1 MRIRSSFA
9 TLILSATFMFATTT
23 TATALDRFDATTSDQ
38 AAIEAGPPTR
48 KDSTQRPVFFVKGYT
63 PGDACGS
70 KWNSAATLFN
80 RSGWEGPLHRVGFY
94 EEDDP
99 ECDVRIDPEGKGT
112 VDTSLKDLGRGLAW
126 KIHDMYS
133 VKGQT
138 VDLVGHS
145 MGGLIIRA
153 ALAGYAKGDP
163 TWPDTLYVEDVV
175 TLGTPHKVAWMGAG
189 CLANLQCREMYYPRG
204 AFRSW
209 LGPKLHQAQGGTDW
223 TLVGSNADFS
233 VSAGNGAPTD
243 VGAQHLVRY
252 SERADLDHS
261 QLRTVRRA
269 GAFPLRYTNNGGA
282 WGSQRDGAAP
292 LRVTMN
298 ALYWHSRW

>member
-1 MRIRSSFA
+1 ML
-9 TLILSATFMFATTT
+9 TMTT
-23 TATALDRFDATTSDQ
+23 TASALASSDA
-38 AAIEAGPPTR
+38 AAPGAVKEAAAPPR

-70 KWNSAATLFN
+70 KWESAATLFN
-80 RSGWEGPLHRVGFY
+80 RSNWKGTLHRVGFY
-94 EEDDP
+94 KEDDP
-99 ECDVRIDPEGKGT
+99 QCDVRIDPGEKGT

-133 VKGQT
+133 SKGQT

-153 ALAGYAKGDP
+153 ALAGYAQGDP
-163 TWPDTLYVEDVV
+163 TWPDKLYVEDVV
-175 TLGTPHKVAWMGAG
+175 TLGTPHKAAWLGAF
-189 CLANLQCREMYYPRG
+189 CLPNLQCREMYYPNG
-204 AFRSW
+204 AFRRW
-209 LGPKLHQAQGGTDW
+209 LGPKLPQAQGGTDW
-223 TLVGSNADFS
+223 TLVSSNADFS

-252 SERADLDHS
+252 SERANLGHS

-282 WGSQRDGAAP
+282 WGGQRDGAAP
-292 LRVTMN
+292 LRVAMN
-298 ALYWHSRW
+298 ALYWHKRW